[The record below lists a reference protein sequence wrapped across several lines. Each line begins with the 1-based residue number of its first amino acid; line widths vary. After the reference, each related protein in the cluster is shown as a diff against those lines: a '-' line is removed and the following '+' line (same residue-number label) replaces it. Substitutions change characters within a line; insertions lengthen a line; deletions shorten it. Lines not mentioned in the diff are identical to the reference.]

1 MTANSIEHAT
11 RDPRDHMLWGWGKG
25 GAYYQRLARTLL
37 KAHQSGLHWA
47 VHRLREYH
55 PRFPGAKDEQI
66 RAFDLSLKEAQ
77 LVIARERG
85 FKSWAKL
92 IDRAI
97 MLGADSTERTDETL
111 SAAFEAVRKGDSDTL
126 RELLTHDPSI
136 VNAMIKAPEISED
149 YITLLEYA
157 ASIEGIST
165 DTRLPIMRALIGA
178 GARMEKA
185 FWANNLEA
193 VQLLIETGVLHS
205 DKSPAV
211 WQIKSAM
218 LHGNRDAVDFW
229 IERGISPCSFW
240 MAAGGGGIDSVKSY
254 FAEDGALKPEAASD
268 RPSLGDIGW
277 FEEKSRSDEPQEIL
291 EEALCIASLNGRA
304 EVAALLIER
313 GARVDAMPPGLGA
326 VWMPLHFAAFKGHL
340 AVVMLL
346 AERGANLN
354 HKDGAHHLSPLA
366 WAEHEDRVEVARYL
380 RAHSA
385 II

>member
-25 GAYYQRLARTLL
+25 GAYYQRLARILL
-37 KAHQSGLHWA
+37 KAHQSGLRWA
-47 VHRLREYH
+47 AHRLREYL
-55 PRFPGAKDEQI
+55 PRFAGAKYEQV
-66 RAFDLSLKEAQ
+66 RASDLSLKEAQ

-85 FKSWAKL
+85 FTSWEAL
-92 IDRAI
+92 IERAI
-97 MLGADSTERTDETL
+97 MLGADPTEHTDDTL

-126 RELLTHDPSI
+126 RELLKHDPSI

-178 GARMEKA
+178 GARMEKV
-185 FWANNLEA
+185 FWANNIEA
-193 VQLLIETGVLHS
+193 VQLLIETGALRS
-205 DKSPAV
+205 DESPAV

-240 MAAGGGGIDSVKSY
+240 MAAGAGGIDSVKSY

-268 RPSLGDIGW
+268 RPNLGEIGW
-277 FEEKSRSDEPQEIL
+277 FEETCRSDDPQEIL

-313 GARVDAMPPGLGA
+313 GARVDAIPPGLGA
-326 VWMPLHFAAFKGHL
+326 VWTPLHFAVFKGHL

-354 HKDGAHHLSPLA
+354 NKDGAHHLSPLA
-366 WAEHEDRVEVARYL
+366 WAEHENRVEVARYL
-380 RAHSA
+380 RAHST